1 MRFPGHGRGPS
12 DRRESVFHAVSGGH
26 SEGETPGPIP
36 NPEVKPFCADG
47 TARGTAWE
55 SRTPPGIFERG
66 CSPKGSISLFPFM
79 RKTDHAPVVLDSCIE
94 TEHGPFHRFPRYSGR
109 QASMQDWSDQMAAS
123 TSRAVQ
129 LDSFGGPE

>member
-55 SRTPPGIFERG
+55 SRTPPGIFEGG
-66 CSPKGSISLFPFM
+66 CSPKGLSSLLLFLRAEAAVRWADGRAGRPGDLVE
-79 RKTDHAPVVLDSCIE
+79 RWHRDRVARRRPGRPQWPAP
-94 TEHGPFHRFPRYSGR
+94 
-109 QASMQDWSDQMAAS
+109 AAW
-123 TSRAVQ
+123 
-129 LDSFGGPE
+129 